1 MESGDAPV
9 MEGLKTAAEVE
20 QRIRLIDYEFQ
31 ALKQIETQLK
41 SDIKRQKEYIKMNRD
56 KLKLN
61 QQLPY
66 LVSTVSEIFDTDTC
80 TGYLPEEDGANVN
93 IDAQR
98 KGKSAVIKTSTRQT
112 IFLPVIGPVDTET
125 LKPGDLVGT
134 SRDSFLILDKLP
146 AEFDS
151 RAKAMVVDEK
161 PKDTF
166 ESLGGLTTQIRE
178 IIEAVVLPITEK
190 DRYKKIGIK
199 PPKGVLLYG
208 PPGTG
213 KTQLARACAAQS
225 GCVFLKLAAPQL
237 VQMYI
242 GDGAKI
248 VRDAFELAKQKA
260 PAIIFID
267 ELDAIGIR
275 RSDNDQHGERE
286 VQRTMLELLSQ
297 LDGFHSHDD
306 IKVLAATNRID
317 VLDPALLRSGRLDRK
332 VEFPLPD
339 EHARAEILKIHAQKM
354 NLEEN
359 VNFAELAKCCPDMN
373 GAQLKAICIEAGML
387 AIRRDM
393 DKIGHEDFLE
403 GINAVQAKKK
413 VDLNYY
419 A

>member
-1 MESGDAPV
+1 MED
-9 MEGLKTAAEVE
+9 LKTVE
-20 QRIRLIDYEFQ
+20 EIERHISLLSTELQ
-31 ALKQIETQLK
+31 ALKQVETHLK
-41 SDIKRQKEYIKMNRD
+41 SDIKRQKEYIKMNKD

-66 LVSTVSEIFDTDTC
+66 LVSTVCEIFDSDTS
-80 TGYLPEEDGANVN
+80 TGLIQETDGANVN
-93 IDAQR
+93 IDSKR
-98 KGKSAVIKTSTRQT
+98 KGKCAVIKTSTRQT
-112 IFLPVIGPVDTET
+112 IFLPVIGLVKPEE

-134 SRDSFLILDKLP
+134 NRDSYLILEKLP

-151 RAKAMVVDEK
+151 RAKAMIVDEK

-166 ESLGGLTTQIRE
+166 ESLGGLGTQIRE
-178 IIEAVVLPITEK
+178 IIEAVVLPITAK

-339 EHARAEILKIHAQKM
+339 EHARGEILEIHAKKM
-354 NLEEN
+354 NLDES

-393 DKIGHEDFLE
+393 DKISHEDFLD
-403 GINAVQAKKK
+403 GISAVQAKKK
-413 VDLNYY
+413 MDLNYY